1 MKSITITIAA
11 FLALA
16 IALEVHKPSTKTI
29 NLTAKKI
36 AEPAENKSVAL
47 DALQFTTAAA
57 SYPNND
63 IPANAYAGAMNWYKN
78 NASAARFATPGTSW
92 QSMGPVNV
100 GGRTVALAMDPTDT
114 SVLWMGSAS
123 GGLWKSTT
131 GGVGIAAWNYVP
143 LGYPVLGIG
152 SIAID
157 PQDHN
162 VMYVGS
168 GEVYSDS
175 SYSQGLIELRP
186 TRGSYGMG
194 LFKSVDGG
202 NTWTQSIN
210 WTYQQNSGIS
220 SIVINPLNPNI
231 VYAGTTFGVYKTTN
245 AGASWTK
252 VLGIAMAMNLLI
264 HDVDTNIILCGTG
277 NYGSSLHGIYRSTNS
292 GATWSLV
299 TNGLPPANNNGRIT
313 LAAYANNNDTM
324 LAHICDV
331 YNTVGV
337 YMSKDKG
344 NSWTLLTSQDISS
357 YQGWYSKGM
366 VMKPGSPNNI
376 LMGGVNIFQSTNGGA
391 NFSDISQFSPTFHTD
406 VHDIFLNPL
415 DPNKVYIITDG
426 GLFRSNDFGGSYS
439 ACSGGYVTNQNYIGS
454 ISSTDTTKILT
465 GVQDNYT
472 LKYTAKYTGPR
483 TWSAVIGGDGCYNAI
498 DHTNDQYQFGAY
510 QYLNVFGCN
519 DSGWF
524 GSAWQ
529 SLSNS
534 DNAATSNYAAFLAP
548 YIICY
553 SNTQVMYA
561 GGLGLQQS
569 TNEGISWSFMGNNPV
584 HDSDYIMT
592 IAASFTNSDSIYFA
606 TAPNNTDPMKVYSS
620 TDGGTTLKDIS
631 AGLPNRFPR
640 RIAVNPANSQD
651 VYIAFSGF
659 GGKHIFH
666 STNGG
671 TSWTDISTN
680 LPDMPFECI
689 VVDPLYPNNV
699 YAGCDYGVFVSMNK
713 GITWFTYD
721 HGFPDATMVF
731 DLEISPSDRSL
742 YAFTHGRG
750 IFKRSLSDIMSAS
763 VKNSTAPQTKFTVFP
778 NPTTDAVQI
787 TTGGAT
793 GKYYINLYDINGRK
807 ISSSVFEGSTTVLPL
822 NNLARGIYLIGVGK
836 NGTDFQYQR
845 VVKE

>member
-1 MKSITITIAA
+1 MKYKIITLFAA
-11 FLALA
+11 MSFA
-16 IALEVHKPSTKTI
+16 IGLYVIHHPSKS
-29 NLTAKKI
+29 LVSKAAKI
-36 AEPAENKSVAL
+36 AEPEEGRSLAL

-57 SYPNND
+57 AYPDKD
-63 IPANAYAGAMNWYKN
+63 IPPSAYASAIKWYKD
-78 NASAARFATPGTSW
+78 NASVARFSVPGTSW
-92 QSMGPVNV
+92 QNMGPVNI
-100 GGRTVALAMDPTDT
+100 GGRTVAIAIDPTDT

-131 GGVGIAAWNYVP
+131 GGVGAAAWKYVP

-162 VMYVGS
+162 IMYVGT

-194 LFKSVDGG
+194 LFKSTDGG

-210 WTYQQNSGIS
+210 WSYQQNSGIS
-220 SIVINPLNPNI
+220 SIVINPLNPNV

-245 AGASWTK
+245 AGATWTK
-252 VLGIAMAMNLLI
+252 VLGVAMAMDLLI
-264 HDVDTNIILCGTG
+264 HNVDTNIILCGVG
-277 NYGSSLHGIYRSTNS
+277 NYGSSIHGIYRSTNS
-292 GATWSLV
+292 GATWTLL

-313 LAAYANNNDTM
+313 LTAYARNNDTM
-324 LAHICDV
+324 LAHICDM

-337 YMSKDKG
+337 YLSSDKG
-344 NSWTLLTSQDISS
+344 NSWILKTTQNISS

-366 VMKPGSPNNI
+366 VMKPGSPDSI
-376 LMGGVNIFQSTNGGA
+376 LMGGVDLFLSANGGA
-391 NFSDISQFSPTFHTD
+391 SFADKTQYSLTFHSD
-406 VHDIFLNPL
+406 VHDIVLNPQ
-415 DPNKVYIITDG
+415 DSRKVYIITDG
-426 GLFRSNDFGGSYS
+426 GLFRSNDFGNSYS
-439 ACSGGYVTNQNYIGS
+439 WCSGGYVTTQSYIGS
-454 ISSTDTTKILT
+454 ISSTDTTKILS

-472 LKYTAKYTGPR
+472 IKYTAKYTGPK
-483 TWSAVIGGDGCYNAI
+483 TWSSVIGGDGCYNAI

-510 QYLNVFGCN
+510 QYLNVFGCS

-524 GSAWQ
+524 NNWWS
-529 SLSNS
+529 SLTNSN
-534 DNAATSNYAAFLAP
+534 NAASPNYAAFLAP

-553 SNTQVMYA
+553 SNTQIMYA

-569 TNEGISWSFMGNNPV
+569 TDEGLTWSFMGNNPV

-592 IAASFTNSDSIYFA
+592 IAASFTNTDSIYFA
-606 TAPNNTDPMKVYSS
+606 TAPNNSDSMHVYSS
-620 TDGGTTLKDIS
+620 ADGGTTLKDIS
-631 AGLPNRFPR
+631 AGLPNRYPR
-640 RIAVNPANSQD
+640 RIAVNPSNSQEL
-651 VYIAFSGF
+651 YIVFSGF
-659 GGKHIFH
+659 GGKHVFH

-671 TSWTDISTN
+671 GSWTDISVN

-699 YAGCDYGVFVSMNK
+699 YAGCDYGVFVSLNK
-713 GITWFTYD
+713 GTTWNTYD
-721 HGFPDATMVF
+721 QGFPDATMVF
-731 DLEISPSDRSL
+731 DLVISPSDRYL

-763 VKNSTAPQTKFTVFP
+763 VKNTAAAQTVFKVFP
-778 NPTTDAVQI
+778 NPAENEVQI
-787 TTGGAT
+787 TTGSAS
-793 GKYYINLYDINGRK
+793 KYFVYLYDINGK
-807 ISSSVFEGSTTVLPL
+807 QISSSVFEGSSTVLPL
-822 NNLARGIYLIGVGK
+822 NNLASGIYLIGVSN
-836 NGTDFQYQR
+836 NGTDNQYTK